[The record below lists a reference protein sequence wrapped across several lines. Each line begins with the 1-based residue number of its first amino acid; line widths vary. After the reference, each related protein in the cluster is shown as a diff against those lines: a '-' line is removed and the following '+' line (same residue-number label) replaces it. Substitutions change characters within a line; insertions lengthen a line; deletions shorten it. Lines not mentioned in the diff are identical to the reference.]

1 LEVRDWQAFQ
11 TILGHFIKLTSSTEI
26 LSREYP
32 EKIDDATFTRE
43 KLKAAGK
50 KQS

>member
-1 LEVRDWQAFQ
+1 MVGHKVRRRGLQAFQ

-32 EKIDDATFTRE
+32 EKSTTQR
-43 KLKAAGK
+43 L
-50 KQS
+50 